1 MNTEKKKRNAGS
13 KIAIIVIIVYLL
25 LPLVMTLIYS
35 DVYKRQGESEKYHSD
50 L

>member
-35 DVYKRQGESEKYHSD
+35 CLLYTSD
-50 L
+50 AADEL

>member
-35 DVYKRQGESEKYHSD
+35 LFQ
-50 L
+50 